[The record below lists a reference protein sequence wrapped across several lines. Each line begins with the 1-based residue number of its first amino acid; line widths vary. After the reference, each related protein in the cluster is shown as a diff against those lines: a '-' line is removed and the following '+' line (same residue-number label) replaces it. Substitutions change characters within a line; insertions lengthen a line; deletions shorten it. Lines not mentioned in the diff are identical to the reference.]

1 MISAVINTFNEE
13 RNLARAVASARG
25 LADEIVVV
33 DMESTDN
40 TREVARKLGTKVFTY
55 KKEKYVEAVRNFMIS
70 KASGEWIL
78 ILDPD
83 EEISPKLAKILKG
96 LPRGGRKDSSGVVVA
111 DYYRIPRKNII
122 FGKWIKHCRW
132 WPDFQIRFFKK
143 GYVSWNE
150 VIHAVP
156 MTQGKGLDLPE
167 KEDLAIIHK
176 NYSSLEEYLAK
187 MNRYTSVQAEEL
199 LKNGYV
205 FDWKD
210 LIKKPFREFLGRYFA
225 GQGYKDGVHG
235 LTLCFLQS
243 FSELVLYLKIWQKQ
257 GFREQEIKR
266 SEIKNEFGSLIKELR
281 WWLRKELTWLKLPKW
296 R

>member
-1 MISAVINTFNEE
+1 
-13 RNLARAVASARG
+13 
-25 LADEIVVV
+25 
-33 DMESTDN
+33 
-40 TREVARKLGTKVFTY
+40 
-55 KKEKYVEAVRNFMIS
+55 
-70 KASGEWIL
+70 
-78 ILDPD
+78 
-83 EEISPKLAKILKG
+83 
-96 LPRGGRKDSSGVVVA
+96 
-111 DYYRIPRKNII
+111 
-122 FGKWIKHCRW
+122 
-132 WPDFQIRFFKK
+132 
-143 GYVSWNE
+143 
-150 VIHAVP
+150 

-235 LTLCFLQS
+235 LALCFLQS

>member
-1 MISAVINTFNEE
+1 MISVVINTLNEE
-13 RNLARAVASARG
+13 KNLARDVASVRG

-33 DMESTDN
+33 DMESIDN
-40 TREVARKLGTKVFTY
+40 TREVARKLGTKVFTH

-78 ILDPD
+78 VLDPD
-83 EEISPKLAKILKG
+83 EELSDGLIKRLKSIVKK
-96 LPRGGRKDSSGVVVA
+96 PQA
-111 DYYRIPRKNII
+111 DYYRLARKNII

-235 LTLCFLQS
+235 LALCFLQS